1 LAKKGGSTVRKREVL
16 PAFYKTPKKR
26 YVFATNV
33 KPGPHPKWLSYDP
46 VTLLRDVLGY
56 AKTAWEV
63 KKGLK
68 MGMLIVNNKTVKD
81 HQFPIGLFDV
91 INIKGTEIYYRLVP
105 SNGKELYPIQIDK
118 QEKDLKIIR
127 VVKKVK
133 VKSGK
138 VQYVGHDSSSY
149 VLDDESIKI
158 GDSLLVNLAEN
169 KVIDVFKLEKG
180 NMGLVYRGR
189 RVGLLGKID
198 NIVPSTFSRVSTV
211 RLIKGDEAVTVI
223 KDYVV
228 VVGKEKPAIKLGV
241 EQ

>member
-1 LAKKGGSTVRKREVL
+1 MAKKGASTVRKREVL
-16 PAFYKTPKKR
+16 PPFYEAPKKK
-26 YVFATNV
+26 YVFATNAG
-33 KPGPHPKWLSYDP
+33 PGPHPKWLSYDP

-56 AKTAWEV
+56 ARTAWEA

-68 MGMLIVNNKTVKD
+68 MGMLRVNNKIVKD

-91 INIKGTEIYYRLVP
+91 INIKDTEIYYRLVP
-105 SNGKELYPIQIDK
+105 SNGKELYPVQIDK
-118 QEKDLKIIR
+118 QEKDLKIVK

-149 VLDDESIKI
+149 VLDDESIKT

-169 KVIDVFKLEKG
+169 KVVDVFKLEKG

-189 RVGLLGKID
+189 RVGIIGKID
-198 NIVPSTFSRVSTV
+198 EVIPSTYSRIATV
-211 RLIKGDEAVTVI
+211 RLVKGDETVTVT
-223 KDYVV
+223 KDYIV

-241 EQ
+241 ES